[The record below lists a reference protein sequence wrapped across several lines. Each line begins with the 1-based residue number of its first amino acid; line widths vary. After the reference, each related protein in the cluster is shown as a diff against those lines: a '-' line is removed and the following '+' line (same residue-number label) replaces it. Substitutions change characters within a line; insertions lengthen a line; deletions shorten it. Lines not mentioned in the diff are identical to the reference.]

1 MTDIFGKN
9 GVKAIKNMKIGKKQ
23 FDHITTIDT
32 LHGFK
37 LWMMENQN
45 NPQSHNQSSCMR
57 DDGDGWHGTDSIK
70 EWYDVMQKG
79 DKKVMKVIKEAK
91 EKTDKKL
98 METVISG
105 YRFDVEGL
113 FFDIGKVLSGEPEC
127 WLKPL
132 KQNEPK
138 EIVLKISTS
147 ANQSVSAEDIARGAG
162 EILGIVN
169 KLEQDGFRV
178 KLENWLFSERVTK
191 TGNKNHLTIVTVK
204 DFNDTINYA
213 KMSAIVSPSLQRR
226 GVFMLREQLFGQKM
240 ASGYGR
246 TVALE
251 GVTTVYDRTAMR
263 KLTRELFEKK
273 D

>member
-1 MTDIFGKN
+1 MNNLFGKN
-9 GVKAIKNMKIGKKQ
+9 GVKAIKGMKIGKKH
-23 FDHITTIDT
+23 FDYITTIDT
-32 LHGFK
+32 LHGLK
-37 LWMMENQN
+37 LWMQENQN
-45 NPQSHNQSSCMR
+45 NPQSHKQRSCTR
-57 DDGDGWHGTDSIK
+57 DNGNGWHGTDSIQ

-98 METVISG
+98 MNTVISG

-132 KQNEPK
+132 KEDEPQ
-138 EIVLKISTS
+138 EIILKISTS
-147 ANQSVSAEDIARGAG
+147 ANEDISAERIAQGAG

-191 TGNKNHLTIVTVK
+191 NGAYNHLTIVTVK

-226 GVFMLREQLFGQKM
+226 GVFMLREQMLGQRM
-240 ASGYGR
+240 ARGYGR
-246 TVALE
+246 TERLE
-251 GVTTVYDRTAMR
+251 GVTTVYDKPAMR